1 MTKQSQKRLSGRVA
15 LVTGASRGI
24 GAAVA
29 KAFAAEGAHVIL
41 LARTVGGLEAV
52 DDAIQAAGG
61 TATLLPFDL
70 NRTEQLATLGPTL
83 AAKFKRLDIFVANA
97 GMLGTLSPVAMSDP
111 KMWERVFKVNV
122 MANYHLIRTLDPLLR
137 GSDAGRAI
145 FVTSGAAHNHTPFWG
160 AYAASKAALEELAAT
175 YAEETAHSPLKVNV
189 IDPGVV
195 RTAMRAEAFP
205 GEDPLKLPEPESL
218 VESFIELASP
228 QHGKTGNIIS
238 AASPPVYKKH
248 SEAVV

>member
-1 MTKQSQKRLSGRVA
+1 MTNLFNKKPAKRLSGRVA
-15 LVTGASRGI
+15 LITGASRGI

-61 TATLLPFDL
+61 TATLLPMDL
-70 NRTEQLATLGPTL
+70 LKPDQIAAIGPSLAER
-83 AAKFKRLDIFVANA
+83 FKRLDILVGNA
-97 GMLGTLSPVAMSDP
+97 GILGPLSPVAMSDP
-111 KMWERVFKVNV
+111 KLWENVFKTNV
-122 MANYHLIRTLDPLLR
+122 LANYHLIRSLDPLLR

-145 FVTSGAAHNHTPFWG
+145 FVTSGAAHMHSPFWS
-160 AYAASKAALEELAAT
+160 AYAASKAALEEMVAT
-175 YAEETAHSPLKVNV
+175 YAEEVSHSPLKVNI

-195 RTAMRAEAFP
+195 RTVMRAEAFP
-205 GEDPLKLPEPESL
+205 GEDPLVLPEPESI

-228 QHGKTGNIIS
+228 LQGKTGKIVR
-238 AASPPVYKKH
+238 AA
-248 SEAVV
+248 

>member
-1 MTKQSQKRLSGRVA
+1 MTKRLAGRVA
-15 LVTGASRGI
+15 LITGASRGI

-29 KAFAAEGAHVIL
+29 KAYAAEGAHVVL

-70 NRTEQLATLGPTL
+70 SKPEQLATLGPTL
-83 AAKFKRLDIFVANA
+83 AEKFKRLDILVANA
-97 GMLGTLSPVAMSDP
+97 GILGTLSPVAMSDP
-111 KMWERVFKVNV
+111 KMWERVFKINV
-122 MANYHLIRTLDPLLR
+122 LANYQLIRTLDPLLR

-145 FVTSGAAHNHTPFWG
+145 FVTSGAAHAHMPFWG

-175 YAEETAHSPLKVNV
+175 YAEETAHSPLKVN
-189 IDPGVV
+189 ILDPGRV

-205 GEDPLKLPEPESL
+205 GEDAAKLPAPETL
-218 VESFIELASP
+218 VEKFIELALP
-228 QHGKTGNIIS
+228 THANTGTIVR
-238 AASPPVYKKH
+238 AA
-248 SEAVV
+248 

>member
-1 MTKQSQKRLSGRVA
+1 MNDTLKGKIA

-29 KAFAAEGAHVIL
+29 KAFAAEGAHVVL
-41 LARTVGGLEAV
+41 VARTVGGLEMV

-61 TATLLPFDL
+61 TATLLPLDL
-70 NRTEQLATLGPTL
+70 TKLDQIAALGPAL
-83 AAKFKRLDIFVANA
+83 AEKFKRLDILVANA
-97 GMLGTLSPVAMSDP
+97 GILGTLSPVAMSDP
-111 KMWERVFKVNV
+111 KMWDRVFKINV

-145 FVTSGAAHNHTPFWG
+145 FVTSGAAHAHMPFWG
-160 AYAASKAALEELAAT
+160 AYSASKAALEEIAAT

-189 IDPGVV
+189 IDPGRV

-228 QHGKTGNIIS
+228 QHGKTGAIVR
-238 AASPPVYKKH
+238 AA
-248 SEAVV
+248 

>member
-1 MTKQSQKRLSGRVA
+1 MINLSNKKSAKRLDGRVA
-15 LVTGASRGI
+15 LITGASRGI

-61 TATLLPFDL
+61 TATLLPMDL
-70 NRTEQLATLGPTL
+70 GKPDQIAALGPTL
-83 AAKFKRLDIFVANA
+83 AERFRRLDILVANA
-97 GMLGTLSPVAMSDP
+97 GILGTLSPVAMSDP
-111 KMWERVFKVNV
+111 KIWENVFKINV
-122 MANYHLIRTLDPLLR
+122 LANYHLIRTLDPLLR

-145 FVTSGAAHNHTPFWG
+145 FVTSSGAAHMHMPFWG
-160 AYAASKAALEELAAT
+160 SYAASKAALEEIAAT

-189 IDPGVV
+189 LDPGVV
-195 RTAMRAEAFP
+195 RSAMRAEAFP
-205 GEDPLKLPEPESL
+205 GEDPLKLAEPGSI

-228 QHGKTGNIIS
+228 QHGKTG
-238 AASPPVYKKH
+238 
-248 SEAVV
+248 AVVRAA